1 MTEEKLVE
9 RSQIIAQSKEVAK
22 DVMYSF
28 HINEER
34 KKILETKPS
43 DWKTHEDNGFTIG
56 LSQHDIGLLSDFEDP
71 SVSAE
76 DRKTLLQESKGEQ
89 VFGERIVQMYLDLVS
104 RVSNVKVKKYFLAR
118 IDQVLSEDIGCAQLF
133 NEAKN
138 PYMPFLRI
146 LRVRTTSANREEE
159 IMRMFACRIL
169 AKLFGALDKWYLM
182 SLSEARRIATEVEQP
197 LNEFIVILNT
207 LARTKN
213 SFIPLKALKDTLKLD
228 LSHESFNRESGIR
241 MLAQLMAPGI
251 NQEQVIYLAGF
262 CTWMLTFN
270 EKMLRMIDMSDAE
283 EKSSQGLI
291 KNMVASVK
299 QVQREKVI
307 RICFAAFRN
316 MLNNED
322 LKARMVGLGLLDV
335 IKTLNQTDDKELKE
349 NITKVGESL
358 KTFLGHLSTF
368 EKYTT
373 EVMSGQLQRSAVH
386 NEDFWRKNN
395 AMFEHASYK
404 HIRKLVELLDSK
416 DPLTLEM
423 ACYDLGE
430 FARFHPDGRVIVTR
444 MGGKGKVMKLMVHR
458 TEAIAKQALLCIQKL
473 MVTNWEFLTKS

>member
-104 RVSNVKVKKYFLAR
+104 RVSNVKVKK
-118 IDQVLSEDIGCAQLF
+118 
-133 NEAKN
+133 
-138 PYMPFLRI
+138 I

-169 AKLFGALDKWYLM
+169 AKALDKWYLM

-241 MLAQLMAPGI
+241 MYICTPFAP
-251 NQEQVIYLAGF
+251 VR
-262 CTWMLTFN
+262 
-270 EKMLRMIDMSDAE
+270 LR
-283 EKSSQGLI
+283 
-291 KNMVASVK
+291 
-299 QVQREKVI
+299 
-307 RICFAAFRN
+307 
-316 MLNNED
+316 
-322 LKARMVGLGLLDV
+322 
-335 IKTLNQTDDKELKE
+335 
-349 NITKVGESL
+349 
-358 KTFLGHLSTF
+358 
-368 EKYTT
+368 
-373 EVMSGQLQRSAVH
+373 
-386 NEDFWRKNN
+386 
-395 AMFEHASYK
+395 
-404 HIRKLVELLDSK
+404 
-416 DPLTLEM
+416 
-423 ACYDLGE
+423 
-430 FARFHPDGRVIVTR
+430 
-444 MGGKGKVMKLMVHR
+444 
-458 TEAIAKQALLCIQKL
+458 
-473 MVTNWEFLTKS
+473 